1 MYTQAVQDL
10 SSNETWLQKSVAT
23 KPYVKT
29 SRMSNQQKD
38 EFIGNR
44 FFVYEI
50 SGEVMAKFHQKTY
63 FKQEGMICQK
73 YWFKNWSSFRLP

>member
-1 MYTQAVQDL
+1 
-10 SSNETWLQKSVAT
+10 
-23 KPYVKT
+23 
-29 SRMSNQQKD
+29 MSNQQKD

-73 YWFKNWSSFRLP
+73 Y